1 MNYRVIIPK
10 PVQKQLNNLPKKQR
24 ERLIAAIRLLADIP
38 RPSGVKKLKGYDDTY
53 RIRIGDY
60 RIIYKIQDKEML
72 IVILSS
78 IHRKD
83 AY

>member
-1 MNYRVIIPK
+1 MSYRIIIPK
-10 PVQKQLNNLPKKQR
+10 SVEKQLNNLPKKQR
-24 ERLIAAIRLLADIP
+24 QKIIEAIKFLGVVP
-38 RPSGVKKLKGYDDTY
+38 RPDGVKKLKGYDQTY

-60 RIIYKIQDKEML
+60 RVIYKIEDDQM
-72 IVILSS
+72 IILVLSA